1 MEASEAREHLEMV
14 DAIIR
19 AGESPAWASRQL
31 GVTLVLFG
39 LGAGLL
45 DLAYQMGTGALP
57 AYLLYGGFAALGAGL
72 LYLAWWLLVARR
84 SAERISMAQVRAGRV
99 MGAVWWSVTV
109 AAFCQPHLFSLWSA
123 AAIWSLGAAIAQLV
137 NGFFGERRGLAGGAI
152 LLGSMLVANYA
163 PAVTGYALAAGFFFG
178 YAGIGVLYLAG
189 AGAADDCG

>member
-19 AGESPAWASRQL
+19 AGESPGWASRQL

-45 DLAYQMGTGALP
+45 DLAHQIGNGALP
-57 AYLLYGGFAALGAGL
+57 MFLFYGGIAALAAGL
-72 LYLAWWLLVARR
+72 AYLAWWLLVARGR
-84 SAERISMAQVRAGRV
+84 AERISMAQVRAGRV
-99 MGAVWWSVTV
+99 MGAVWWSVTI
-109 AAFCQPHLFSLWSA
+109 AAFCQPHLFSSWSA

-137 NGFFGERRGLAGGAI
+137 NGFFGDRRGLAGGAI
-152 LLGSMLVANYA
+152 LLASMLVANYA

-178 YAGIGVLYLAG
+178 YAGVGLLYLAG
-189 AGAADDCG
+189 PGAADDCG